1 MNLLLKREEIKTAST
16 GADLLR
22 NKRDVL
28 LNEFFSTIKALMT
41 LRETLDIRS
50 AEATQAL
57 AFALG
62 LEGKEK
68 LNSRAFIAPLAPA
81 LQINYKNLLGLK
93 IPEITYEY
101 RNNTRGENTFSL
113 TSGQSVEDAKDVFSD
128 FLKQILRI
136 LPQELKLKRLG
147 QEIKS
152 TTRKVNSL
160 EKYVIPSLRAQVK
173 AIREALEER
182 EREDTFRLKR
192 IKKKRLTKEGEK

>member
-28 LNEFFSTIKALMT
+28 LNEFFSTIKALMA
-41 LRETLDIRS
+41 LRETLDTTS
-50 AEATQAL
+50 DEATRTL

-62 LEGKEK
+62 LEGREK
-68 LNSRAFIAPLAPA
+68 LHSFSFIAPQPPS
-81 LQINYKNLLGLK
+81 LQISYKNLLGLK
-93 IPEITYEY
+93 MPEITYAY
-101 RNNTRGENTFSL
+101 RDNTGRQNAVSLNT
-113 TSGQSVEDAKDVFSD
+113 GQAIEETKDVFDD
-128 FLKQILRI
+128 FLKLILRI

-160 EKYVIPSLRAQVK
+160 EKYVIPSLRFQVK

-192 IKKKRLTKEGEK
+192 IKKKRFK